1 MNVIKNRKT
10 YRIISLI
17 ILVIGLVMY
26 FINGFNYGIDFTGGT
41 VIEIDLGKEVMVDE
55 ITPLVEKF
63 DKDISVIHAGK
74 DKEQL
79 IIKSTLDLSNEDVLE
94 ITKIFEDKYSISQDE
109 VSASKIGPSMGSE
122 IRNKALLSIG
132 ISTIAML
139 IYISIR
145 FEFKFALASIIAL
158 IHDVLITIAIY
169 AIFKLP
175 VNSSFIAAILT
186 IVGYSIN
193 DTIVIFDRVR
203 ENLKFNRNKDLKD
216 IVNDSINS
224 SLRRTINTSITTITA
239 VVILYVVGVDAI
251 RVLALPLILGML
263 AGTYSSIF
271 IAPGIWYDLSNKK

>member
-1 MNVIKNRKT
+1 MDIIKNRKI
-10 YRIISLI
+10 YRIVSLI
-17 ILVIGLVMY
+17 VLIIGLAMY

-41 VIEIDLGKEVMVDE
+41 VIEIELGKEVSVEE
-55 ITPLVEKF
+55 ITHLVEKF

-94 ITKIFEDKYSISQDE
+94 ITKIFEDKYNISQDE

-239 VVILYVVGVDAI
+239 VVILYIVGVDAI

>member
-122 IRNKALLSIG
+122 IRNKALLSI
-132 ISTIAML
+132 
-139 IYISIR
+139 
-145 FEFKFALASIIAL
+145 
-158 IHDVLITIAIY
+158 
-169 AIFKLP
+169 
-175 VNSSFIAAILT
+175 
-186 IVGYSIN
+186 
-193 DTIVIFDRVR
+193 
-203 ENLKFNRNKDLKD
+203 NR
-216 IVNDSINS
+216 
-224 SLRRTINTSITTITA
+224 
-239 VVILYVVGVDAI
+239 
-251 RVLALPLILGML
+251 
-263 AGTYSSIF
+263 
-271 IAPGIWYDLSNKK
+271 

>member
-1 MNVIKNRKT
+1 MNVIKNRKI

-17 ILVIGLVMY
+17 ILIIGLAMY

-41 VIEIDLGKEVMVDE
+41 VIEIELGKEVSVEE

-94 ITKIFEDKYSISQDE
+94 ITNIFEENYNISQDE

-193 DTIVIFDRVR
+193 DTIVIFDRIR
-203 ENLKFNRNKDLKD
+203 ENLKFNKSKDLKD
-216 IVNDSINS
+216 IVNESINS
-224 SLRRTINTSITTITA
+224 SLRRTINTSVTTITA
-239 VVILYVVGVDAI
+239 VAILYIVGVDAI

-271 IAPGIWYDLSNKK
+271 IAPSIWYDLSNKK